1 MATDKDLTDKSPSEL
16 WTIIEDLQDDIKRLK
31 VACHA
36 SNHEIVR
43 LREALQGILV
53 LAKPLCHSS
62 QADTAIYL
70 VADKALKGSEA

>member
-43 LREALQGILV
+43 L
-53 LAKPLCHSS
+53 
-62 QADTAIYL
+62 AIYL
-70 VADKALKGSEA
+70 VADKVLKGSEV